1 MIEVNN
7 LSRYYGHTA
16 ILQDVTFSA
25 AVGEIVGL
33 LGLNGAGKTTL
44 MRTIV
49 GDLKPSDGTITVNG
63 TDINDMTTAD
73 RAQFGFLPE
82 TPPQYENMT
91 TRAFL
96 RHLGALRGMTE
107 AQLDE
112 GITRVVALANLEG
125 RESQVIATLSHGYQ
139 KRLGVAA
146 TILHNPKVVL
156 LDEPISGL
164 DPVQIVEMR
173 SVIKDLSKQCAVV
186 VSSHILT
193 EIALTC
199 DRVVVL
205 DNGRVIATGTPE
217 ALTAQLGADR
227 LTLTVRGAIGDFTTW
242 LTNHTSVSTVLSSH
256 ESTPFSTATVQLDS
270 DSRESLLK
278 DLTAVFGLRSVH
290 TPDDDLEELF
300 IELTK
305 TTPEAS

>member
-1 MIEVNN
+1 MIEVSN
-7 LSRYYGHTA
+7 LCRYYGQTA
-16 ILQDVTFSA
+16 VLQDVTFSA
-25 AVGEIVGL
+25 AMGEIVGL

-49 GDLKPSDGTITVNG
+49 GDLKASDGTITVNG
-63 TDINDMTTAD
+63 TDINKMTTAD

-91 TRAFL
+91 TVAFL

-107 AQLDE
+107 AELAE
-112 GITRVVALANLEG
+112 GVTRVITLANLEG

-173 SVIKDLSKQCAVV
+173 SVIKNLAKQCAVV

-205 DNGRVIATGTPE
+205 NAGKVIATGTPE

-227 LTLTVRGAIGDFTTW
+227 LTLTVRGADTEFNAW
-242 LTNHTSVSTVLSSH
+242 LTAHKSISTVLSSH
-256 ESTPFSTATVQLDS
+256 ASPPFATATVQLES

-278 DLTAVFGLRSVH
+278 DLTGAFGLRSVH

-300 IELTK
+300 IGLT
-305 TTPEAS
+305 TTTSEAS